1 MYDKNLTINLI
12 LKLFT
17 IYENIDKNY
26 LLQEYDFSLI
36 KQMKFEVIN
45 DKILTRLDDILKS
58 KEPLLINLSSSQF
71 IIATQEELG
80 KYQIKLIEW

>member
-17 IYENIDKNY
+17 TYENIDKNY

-58 KEPLLINLSSSQF
+58 NKKLSVDTILKNNRPVGVLFCLI
-71 IIATQEELG
+71 
-80 KYQIKLIEW
+80 

>member
-58 KEPLLINLSSSQF
+58 NKKLSVDTILKSNRPVGVLFCLI
-71 IIATQEELG
+71 
-80 KYQIKLIEW
+80 